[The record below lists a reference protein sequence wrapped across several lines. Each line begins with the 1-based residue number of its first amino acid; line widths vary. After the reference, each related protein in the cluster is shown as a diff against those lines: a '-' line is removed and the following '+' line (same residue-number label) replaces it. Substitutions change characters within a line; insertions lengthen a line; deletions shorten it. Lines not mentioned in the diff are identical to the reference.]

1 MKLTRDLIDRWFAS
15 QYYRLKE
22 RIATTSFLDEDSFH
36 DAYMAMR
43 KNADAETFDADLTQA
58 FMKVY
63 RQILKKELDMD
74 FTYTHPDEL
83 FFILLSAGEEAP
95 EEPEQTGEDDITL
108 KEVDNYVKSRFKP
121 DEYQVFMMRFYK
133 NMNYKFISE
142 YTGKS
147 PRKIQGETN
156 RMLDKIYFHFR
167 KI

>member
-83 FFILLSAGEEAP
+83 FFILLSAGEEDP

-108 KEVDNYVKSRFKP
+108 YKVDYYVKTRFKP
-121 DEYQVFMMRFYK
+121 DEYQLFKLKYFKKASVQLL
-133 NMNYKFISE
+133 SE

-147 PRKIQGETN
+147 PYAITRKINEMKNDIKQ
-156 RMLDKIYFHFR
+156 HFNMN
-167 KI
+167 